1 MDFVG
6 LGWIAPTHGNPQFQ
20 TGESWMKSSPEEEE
34 DLRIL
39 VDERLDTSWQCETAA
54 QKNNQILGFFK
65 RRVASRV
72 RGR

>member
-1 MDFVG
+1 
-6 LGWIAPTHGNPQFQ
+6 
-20 TGESWMKSSPEEEE
+20 MKRSPEEEE

-39 VDERLDTSWQCETAA
+39 VDERLDTSWQCETAT
-54 QKNNQILGFFK
+54 QKNNQILGYFK